1 MGKLTTATTEK
12 RGAKEMSQ
20 RKRTAIKQGAVMDVM
35 SHLSNLPN
43 REPDINVLLGLSE
56 IFRTKEY
63 ITKIKDALKKGYTFD
78 DLAEIFSDKC
88 GIPINGRQLKYHYTR
103 AKNLGTKGKS
113 NVIGGREVKNN
124 RHRPHTNEQV
134 KK

>member
-1 MGKLTTATTEK
+1 
-12 RGAKEMSQ
+12 
-20 RKRTAIKQGAVMDVM
+20 MDVM

-63 ITKIKDALKKGYTFD
+63 ITKIKDALKKGYTFN

-88 GIPINGRQLKYHYTR
+88 GISINGRQLKYHYTR

-124 RHRPHTNEQV
+124 RHGSHTNEQV